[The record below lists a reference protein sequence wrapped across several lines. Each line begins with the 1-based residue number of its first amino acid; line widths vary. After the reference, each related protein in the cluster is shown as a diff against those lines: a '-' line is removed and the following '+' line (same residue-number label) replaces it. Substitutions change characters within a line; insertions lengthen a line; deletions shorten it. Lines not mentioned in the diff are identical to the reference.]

1 MQTPPRPKKFLDQVR
16 DAIRR
21 KHYSPRTKESRIHC
35 INRFVFFHDKRHPNE
50 MGASEKEQP

>member
-1 MQTPPRPKKFLDQVR
+1 MQTPSRPKKQLDQVH
-16 DAIRR
+16 DTVRR
-21 KHYSPRTKESRIHC
+21 RHYWPRTEESDIHW